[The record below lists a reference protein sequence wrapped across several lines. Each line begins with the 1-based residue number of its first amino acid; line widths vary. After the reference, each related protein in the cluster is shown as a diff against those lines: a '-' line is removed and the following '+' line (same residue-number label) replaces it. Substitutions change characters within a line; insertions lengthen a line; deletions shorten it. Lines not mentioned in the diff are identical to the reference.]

1 MITKDINSNPETYLS
16 KQKSEFIKTLSE
28 TELHDFEL
36 FFRMIQKY
44 ETFYEKDVL
53 FFSRSQIVAMFE
65 DLDSTAST
73 FEKRY
78 RFLERYFEF
87 CAKILPDISFSDLDV
102 YQSLRRNSIRDFDE
116 FLYVI
121 NHSFKPDNWQT
132 LDVMRKS
139 CVILLYMGISKSE
152 ITEVLKSDLDE
163 TAGTIVFR
171 SSQITRSNIPLELLS
186 TLKQC
191 KEMESYNSANPK
203 HINELR
209 KSLRQNDYLIRC
221 DASTDNNGK
230 CPVFF
235 INKIFDS
242 DTFLAVDKELTT
254 TRVIESGLYHW
265 LYKKEKDGIEFNI
278 KNFRELLKQYFNK
291 PITKYQHYFQNYY
304 SWRRAFDL

>member
-1 MITKDINSNPETYLS
+1 MMTKDIIAEPEIYLS
-16 KQKSEFIKTLSE
+16 EYKSTFIKSLSE
-28 TELHDFEL
+28 SELHDFEL

-44 ETFYEKDVL
+44 ENFYEKDVL
-53 FFSRSQIVAMFE
+53 EFSRSQLIAMFE

-78 RFLERYFEF
+78 RFLERYYEF
-87 CAKILPDISFSDLDV
+87 CARKLPTMSFGDLDV
-102 YQSLRRNSIRDFDE
+102 YQSIRHSSIRDFNE
-116 FLYVI
+116 FVYVI
-121 NHSFKPDNWQT
+121 NHSFKPDNLQT
-132 LDVMRKS
+132 LDVIRKS

-203 HINELR
+203 HINEPR
-209 KSLRQNDYLIRC
+209 KSLRRNDYLIRC

-242 DTFLAVDKELTT
+242 NTFLAVDKELTT